1 MDKRA
6 ILKLQLKFEGL
17 NVDAVYENY
26 VRQIAG
32 EKINVRTGGESLKE
46 SVTRDEHKQISQKQ
60 IAILQVKIRKE
71 KRLNKQ
77 MQMNSELKKLRKE
90 SEEL

>member
-1 MDKRA
+1 M
-6 ILKLQLKFEGL
+6 KFEGL

-46 SVTRDEHKQISQKQ
+46 SVTRDGHKQ

-77 MQMNSELKKLRKE
+77 MQMNTELKKLRKE